1 MLIYINLR
9 KLYFSFVPKK
19 TNIFIVNSL
28 IILYIVLILVQLK
41 ASDLTEEQLVKEKE
55 KLIEYWKNQNKNKIN
70 VTTLLLQVWDGD
82 SNGITEK
89 GHTETL
95 IGDGYVYEEILG
107 CR

>member
-1 MLIYINLR
+1 M
-9 KLYFSFVPKK
+9 
-19 TNIFIVNSL
+19 
-28 IILYIVLILVQLK
+28 ILVQLK
-41 ASDLTEEQLVKEKE
+41 ASGLTEEQLSKEKT
-55 KLIEYWKNQNKNKIN
+55 KLIEYWKNQNNNNIN

-107 CR
+107 GR